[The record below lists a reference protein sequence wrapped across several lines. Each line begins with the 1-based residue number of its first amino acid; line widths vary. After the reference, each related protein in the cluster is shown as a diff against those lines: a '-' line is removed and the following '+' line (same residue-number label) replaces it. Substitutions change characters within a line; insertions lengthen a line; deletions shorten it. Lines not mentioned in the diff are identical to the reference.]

1 MGVTYIFRIFHS
13 SLTPLCCAAF
23 GLTFVPTALAGP
35 EESAVNVVVQ
45 STSKVTRSASSTT
58 KSSQNDAQQGQVLVT
73 SAAPAKGFERPY
85 GSHLQP
91 ILATIGASD
100 EQKKRITVIVE
111 HYRPKLEPMRVEYRQ
126 KSKEF
131 IDFIITGKPAEV
143 IMARQVELNNLY
155 GVINTQYSLMRLE
168 IRRLLSPQQCVK
180 YEEYRRTQGW
190 RTR

>member
-1 MGVTYIFRIFHS
+1 M
-13 SLTPLCCAAF
+13 PLCCVAF
-23 GLTFVPTALAGP
+23 GLTFVPSALAGP
-35 EESAVNVVVQ
+35 EQSAVNVVVQ
-45 STSKVTRSASSTT
+45 STSKVTKSAGSATR
-58 KSSQNDAQQGQVLVT
+58 SSQNDAQQGQVLVT
-73 SAAPAKGFERPY
+73 STAPAKGFERPY
-85 GSHLQP
+85 GYHLQP

-100 EQKKRITVIVE
+100 DQKKRITVIVE

-126 KSKEF
+126 KSREF

-190 RTR
+190 QAR